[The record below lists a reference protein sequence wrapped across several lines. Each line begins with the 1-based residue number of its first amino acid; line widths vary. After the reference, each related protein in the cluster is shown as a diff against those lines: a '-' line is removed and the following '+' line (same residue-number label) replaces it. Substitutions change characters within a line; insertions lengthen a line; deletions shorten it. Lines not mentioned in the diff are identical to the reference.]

1 MTSAEQRLKEL
12 GITLPPPPEAF
23 GTYAEAVQTGDLLF
37 MTGMLPT
44 EGRRATFV
52 GRVGAEIDVE
62 AGRKAARLAALNALA
77 VARQYLGSLDRVT
90 RVVRLGVFVATAGDV
105 RDQPKVADGACAS
118 VEVEIILE
126 VADGVDPPTSY
137 RTRHI
142 DGLSIFYR
150 EAGPKDAP
158 TILLLH
164 GLPSSSRMF
173 EPLFARLSDRY
184 HLVAP
189 DYPGFGHSDWP
200 DPTTFAYTF
209 DHYAEIMNHFTEA
222 LGLSRYTL
230 YMQDYGGPVGFR
242 MALAHPDRIE
252 ALIVQ
257 DAVAHNEG
265 LGANWK
271 PRRAFWADRAA
282 NERTLRTNLLSLATT
297 RTRHVGNDPN
307 VDRYDPDLWT
317 DEFAFLNQ
325 PGQADIQSDLF
336 YDYRTNVEAYSK
348 WQAWMRETQPRL
360 LVLWGKYDLSFELS
374 EPEAYRRDV
383 PTAEVHVL
391 DAGHFALDTAADQI
405 AQLVRGFMTERK
417 GGPQ

>member
-1 MTSAEQRLKEL
+1 MIASRPRNRLMSTL
-12 GITLPPPPEAF
+12 GIEYPIIQGP
-23 GTYAEAVQTGDLLF
+23 
-37 MTGMLPT
+37 
-44 EGRRATFV
+44 
-52 GRVGAEIDVE
+52 
-62 AGRKAARLAALNALA
+62 
-77 VARQYLGSLDRVT
+77 LGGLIKV
-90 RVVRLGVFVATAGDV
+90 LGVALIASLVVTSC
-105 RDQPKVADGACAS
+105 QPGREVQRKERP
-118 VEVEIILE
+118 VEH
-126 VADGVDPPTSY
+126 PTMY
-137 RTRHI
+137 RTRQI

-150 EAGPKDAP
+150 EAGPNDAP
-158 TILLLH
+158 ALLLLH

-173 EPLFARLSDRY
+173 EPLFSRLSEHY

-200 DPTTFAYTF
+200 DPKTFPYTF
-209 DHYAEIMNHFTEA
+209 DHYAETMNHFTES

-242 MALAHPDRIE
+242 MALAYPDRVE

-265 LGANWK
+265 LGANWNT
-271 PRRAFWADRAA
+271 RRAFWADRVA
-282 NERTLRTNLLSLATT
+282 NESTLRTNLLSLATT

-336 YDYRTNVEAYSK
+336 YDYRTNVEAYPK
-348 WQAWMRETQPRL
+348 WQAWMRKTQPRL
-360 LVLWGKYDLSFELS
+360 LVIWGKYDLSFDRS

-383 PTAEVHVL
+383 RDALVQVL
-391 DAGHFALDTAADQI
+391 DAGHFALDTAADEI
-405 AQLVRGFMTERK
+405 AALVRGFVAVHADALK
-417 GGPQ
+417 K